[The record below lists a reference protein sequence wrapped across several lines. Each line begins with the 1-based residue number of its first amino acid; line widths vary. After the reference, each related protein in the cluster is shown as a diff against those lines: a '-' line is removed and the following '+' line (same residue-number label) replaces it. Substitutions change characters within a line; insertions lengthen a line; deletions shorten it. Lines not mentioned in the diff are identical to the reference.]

1 MWLWI
6 VFIFIVAIIAYIIWQ
21 KKELKKFTVSVF
33 EIPVDCDDNCGNS
46 DMISKFV
53 VISDLHNQVYGK
65 NNRLLL
71 NKIDEIQPEFIVIAG
86 DMMIAKPGYS
96 LDVALEFIKAIAE
109 KYKVYYGIGN
119 HEYRLKIYPERY
131 PGMYEQF
138 INEIKKSDVVLLEN
152 KSVVFEKNDV
162 KINITGLEIERQYY
176 KRIKNIKMPEGYIE
190 SLIGEKT
197 NIYTI
202 LVAHNP
208 EYFDDYAEWGANLVL
223 SGHIHG
229 GMVRLPYLGG
239 VISPKVRLFP
249 EYDAGLFEKNGSYM
263 ILSRG
268 LGMHTIPVR
277 INNRAELVEVHLKRK
292 G

>member
-1 MWLWI
+1 
-6 VFIFIVAIIAYIIWQ
+6 
-21 KKELKKFTVSVF
+21 
-33 EIPVDCDDNCGNS
+33 
-46 DMISKFV
+46 
-53 VISDLHNQVYGK
+53 
-65 NNRLLL
+65 
-71 NKIDEIQPEFIVIAG
+71 
-86 DMMIAKPGYS
+86 
-96 LDVALEFIKAIAE
+96 
-109 KYKVYYGIGN
+109 
-119 HEYRLKIYPERY
+119 
-131 PGMYEQF
+131 
-138 INEIKKSDVVLLEN
+138 
-152 KSVVFEKNDV
+152 
-162 KINITGLEIERQYY
+162 
-176 KRIKNIKMPEGYIE
+176 MPEGYIE